1 MLVVFV
7 LALVSESI
15 WIENEL
21 IEELMYGAGLVLT
34 FIGCLGRVWCLVHI
48 AGRKNNE
55 LVMEGP
61 YSLCRNPLY
70 LFSFI
75 ATVGVAFSTCT
86 FSIPIVVTVCFLVY
100 YPLVIRSE
108 ERRLRQIHGE
118 AFESYCRR
126 VPQFIPSFR
135 GYTAAEQTTVK
146 LRLFGRGL
154 LDVAWFLLALML
166 SHLNTELH
174 EAGYGI
180 TLLKLV

>member
-1 MLVVFV
+1 MLGVI
-7 LALVSESI
+7 ALVLFSESS
-15 WIENEL
+15 WMENEL
-21 IEELMYGAGLVLT
+21 AVELMYGAGMVLT

-48 AGRKNNE
+48 AGRKDNE

-61 YSLCRNPLY
+61 YSMCRNPLY

-86 FSIPIVVTVCFLVY
+86 FSIPILVTVCFLVY

-108 ERRLRQIHGE
+108 EQRLSQIHGE
-118 AFESYCRR
+118 AFLNYCRR

-135 GYTAAEQTTVK
+135 AYTSVDKTTVK
-146 LRLFGRGL
+146 IQSFEKGL
-154 LDVAWFLLALML
+154 LDVAWFLFALLA
-166 SHLNTELH
+166 SRLNIEIH

-180 TLLKLV
+180 TLLRLI